1 MGPAPRPGLSGWLS
15 PLACLPPEVRPQS
28 AVILRQQ
35 LLAAPAVADCRSLS
49 LRVAALPCAGL
60 AGFSSHA
67 RCSFHLSFD
76 PIECLSLMPSF
87 PTCVCCVCGC
97 LLRDEIYYLLLVVW
111 GPSCPCRVRPA
122 SVLVCCL
129 VPPLPLSSHSARLCP
144 STLPALP
151 PPRAP
156 LWAVPPARPSPM
168 HTPSFQRDLLLLCA
182 LATPVHSP
190 RIPQPCSSCPAYSY
204 PTP

>member
-1 MGPAPRPGLSGWLS
+1 MAEPAR
-15 PLACLPPEVRPQS
+15 LPPPGGAPPVRCNLATAAAGGPRCCRLSEPQ
-28 AVILRQQ
+28 
-35 LLAAPAVADCRSLS
+35 